1 MTLDELDAKIEQIC
15 ESKGMKFK
23 PWECPPWNAREERVV
38 NDGTVWAESY
48 PKAQAL
54 RRMLIAEI
62 EGPGTVQ

>member
-1 MTLDELDAKIEQIC
+1 MTLDELNAKIEALC
-15 ESKGMKFK
+15 VTRGMQFK
-23 PWECPPWNAREERVV
+23 PWECPPWDAREGAVR

-62 EGPGTVQ
+62 ERKNH